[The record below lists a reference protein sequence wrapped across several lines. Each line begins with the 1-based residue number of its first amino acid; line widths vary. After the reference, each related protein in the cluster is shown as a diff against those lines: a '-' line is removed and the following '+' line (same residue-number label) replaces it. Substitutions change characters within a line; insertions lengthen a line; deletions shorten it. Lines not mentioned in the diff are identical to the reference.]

1 MKTLGGFSARVDR
14 LNLEVVV
21 LGSDTLVSAG
31 AAFVARVL
39 AIMMFCVKRI
49 KNVYTTLF

>member
-1 MKTLGGFSARVDR
+1 MKTLEGFSARGDR

-21 LGSDTLVSAG
+21 LGSDTLVSTG

-39 AIMMFCVKRI
+39 AIMMVCVKWI
-49 KNVYTTLF
+49 KNVCTMLL

>member
-1 MKTLGGFSARVDR
+1 MKTLEGFSARVDR

-21 LGSDTLVSAG
+21 LGSDILVSAG

-39 AIMMFCVKRI
+39 AIMMVG
-49 KNVYTTLF
+49 VT